1 LSENPAT
8 SGESNARLVTIGLS
22 PTKHTKPVASA
33 PAGAPEEHLE
43 PFEYG
48 EKVLDFS
55 RASALAARRHWLPA
69 SRISRVADE
78 GTAKFLADLEHR
90 RVSQHTVRSY
100 RADLAGLAR
109 WLREQRL
116 TFHDLDREIV
126 RRYLDSLTRQGQAAA
141 TVEHKLTSLR
151 SYCDFLVSAGLLDS
165 NPTVGLRAPK
175 RPRRL
180 PRTLTVDEA
189 ETLID
194 CAQGGR
200 TPERDVLLV
209 ELLYG
214 CGLRAHEAVAMRV
227 QDVRSDSS
235 LFTVHGKG
243 NKTRMVPYCP
253 ETAAALSAWL
263 LVRPASTSDALLLT
277 VSANPLNDSDVGRI
291 IKRISGRVSKQN
303 PGTDF
308 PAISPHVLRHAC
320 ATQMLEGGADLRSIQ
335 EMLGHSR
342 IETTMLYTHVS
353 AAHMRAAYNG
363 AHPRA
368 RREGRS

>member
-1 LSENPAT
+1 
-8 SGESNARLVTIGLS
+8 
-22 PTKHTKPVASA
+22 
-33 PAGAPEEHLE
+33 
-43 PFEYG
+43 
-48 EKVLDFS
+48 
-55 RASALAARRHWLPA
+55 
-69 SRISRVADE
+69 
-78 GTAKFLADLEHR
+78 
-90 RVSQHTVRSY
+90 
-100 RADLAGLAR
+100 
-109 WLREQRL
+109 
-116 TFHDLDREIV
+116 
-126 RRYLDSLTRQGQAAA
+126 
-141 TVEHKLTSLR
+141 
-151 SYCDFLVSAGLLDS
+151 
-165 NPTVGLRAPK
+165 
-175 RPRRL
+175 
-180 PRTLTVDEA
+180 
-189 ETLID
+189 
-194 CAQGGR
+194 
-200 TPERDVLLV
+200 
-209 ELLYG
+209 
-214 CGLRAHEAVAMRV
+214 MRV